1 MDDGLRLRRPDRS
14 QMSFG
19 LLSPED
25 LVAEDHAVRVV
36 WRVVQSLDLSA
47 FRAPLKARAGVA
59 GRDATDRRCWW
70 RCGSGRRCG
79 ASGRRGS
86 WRGCAGWT

>member
-25 LVAEDHAVRVV
+25 LVAEGHPVRAVWKVV
-36 WRVVQSLDLSA
+36 ESLDLSA
-47 FRAPLKARAGVA
+47 FLQPLKARAGVA
-59 GRDATDRRCWW
+59 GRDGPGVAGGVVAVGGGRGGVVGAGGGATL
-70 RCGSGRRCG
+70 
-79 ASGRRGS
+79 
-86 WRGCAGWT
+86 